1 MSKFK
6 LELCKTWSSIGFS
19 TWSPA
24 LSPIHKQSA
33 PLTFHL
39 EPEPVFF
46 ADTGIISQP
55 LSEEQ

>member
-6 LELCKTWSSIGFS
+6 LEYCKTWSSLGVS

-24 LSPIHKQSA
+24 LSPTHKQST
-33 PLTFHL
+33 PPTFHL

-46 ADTGIISQP
+46 ADIGIIPQP
-55 LSEEQ
+55 LSE